1 MNPLKEYREQ
11 NHLTQSDLAK
21 SANITRQVIT
31 NLEKGLLSSLPTNI
45 SLLSHIP
52 QQDYL
57 EWVTNERL
65 KNSSYFR
72 TPEVRSLLSSHPLQS
87 WRLDKNRWYSFKY
100 TVQPN
105 HSHRGFCRRLVY
117 QPSLLTLYETKNQC
131 KPSLI
136 QALKEVGLSVREIQ
150 STGLVLE

>member
-1 MNPLKEYREQ
+1 MNPLRTYREENQ
-11 NHLTQSDLAK
+11 ITQSDLAM

-31 NLEKGLLSSLPTNI
+31 NLERGLLSQLPKSLSQITR
-45 SLLSHIP
+45 IP
-52 QQDYL
+52 QQEYL
-57 EWVTNERL
+57 DWVSSQRL
-65 KNSSYFR
+65 ANQHYFR
-72 TPEVRSLLSSHPLQS
+72 TPEVLSLLSSHPLQS

-136 QALKEVGLSVREIQ
+136 QALKEVGLTNNQIK